1 MENLEAPIDISMLL
15 ESIQICSS
23 QSFNVQPFFTTF
35 YNKCSHH
42 QDINERKIV
51 LQSLVNWWTT
61 LEEEHRIF
69 NLVQQSIAK
78 AYILGRVH
86 LKSMNQTPRTTHFSF
101 ATLISYYIPQ
111 GFTLSHVRSCPKR
124 KILMTK
130 WQLSPTERRRA
141 FTLVISH
148 TKQFFIIIILKN
160 CY

>member
-1 MENLEAPIDISMLL
+1 MENLEAPIDASMLQ

-35 YNKCSHH
+35 YNKCSNH

-69 NLVQQSIAK
+69 NLVQQSRAK

-101 ATLISYYIPQ
+101 ATLMSYHIPH
-111 GFTLSHVRSCPKR
+111 GFTLSYVRSCPEK
-124 KILMTK
+124 KKFLMTNL
-130 WQLSPTERRRA
+130 QLSPTERRRV

-148 TKQFFIIIILKN
+148 TKQFFINFFL
-160 CY
+160 